1 MMASTT
7 NGMRERRVRCLSPT
21 GFHDM
26 VYFEWGDPGNPR
38 VLVCAHGLTRCGR
51 DFDDLAR
58 AMADSYRVV
67 CPEVV
72 GRGRSDW
79 LRDKTLYGVP
89 QYASDMT
96 ALLARLDAET
106 VHWVG
111 TSMGGLIGMAMAALE
126 KTPVSR
132 LVLNDVGPVLSAGSV
147 ARIGEYLGQ
156 APHFDSYERIEAYVR
171 AVSAPFGPHSDAQWR
186 HLTEH
191 VVRQSADGSWEFRY
205 DPGIAVPF
213 RRDTESGRD
222 IEVWFLYDAIRC
234 PTLVIRGADSDLLTH
249 ETLERMHERGPHAKV
264 VEIAGV
270 GHAPTLMDPGQI
282 AVVRDFL
289 LG

>member
-1 MMASTT
+1 MAATS
-7 NGMRERRVRCLSPT
+7 NEMRERRVRCLSPT

-26 VYFEWGDPGNPR
+26 VYFEWGDPRNSK
-38 VLVCAHGLTRCGR
+38 VLFCVHGLTRCGR

-58 AMADSYRVV
+58 AMMDTYRVV

-79 LRDKTLYGVP
+79 LRDKTLYGVQ

-96 ALLARLDAET
+96 TLLARVDADT

-111 TSMGGLIGMAMAALE
+111 TSMGGLIGMAMAAQE

-132 LVLNDVGPVLSAGSV
+132 LVLNDVGPVFSAASV
-147 ARIGEYLGQ
+147 ARIGGYLGQ
-156 APHFDSYERIEAYVR
+156 APHFASYAQIEAFVR
-171 AVSAPFGPHSDAQWR
+171 LVSAPFGKLSDAQWR

-191 VVRQSADGSWEFRY
+191 VVRQAADGSWEFRY

-222 IEVWFLYDAIRC
+222 IEVWFLYDAVRC
-234 PTLVIRGADSDLLTH
+234 PTLVMRGAESDLLTH

-264 VEIAGV
+264 VEIPGV
-270 GHAPTLMDPGQI
+270 GHAPTLMDPEQI
-282 AVVRDFL
+282 AIVREFL